1 MALNATLE
9 IILPHCAM
17 LRCYIVLTHIESQR
31 GKLRHFYVCCLP
43 SQLKISLLDFLGFL
57 LIVLIDLGL
66 EIYCKRNK
74 QDYFFFQVLQLL
86 SGAK

>member
-1 MALNATLE
+1 MHICENFITQYLEKRQFHRWKNATLE
-9 IILPHCAM
+9 IILAQCAM

-57 LIVLIDLGL
+57 
-66 EIYCKRNK
+66 
-74 QDYFFFQVLQLL
+74 
-86 SGAK
+86 

>member
-1 MALNATLE
+1 MKLQFYNTNLKTYPLKRQVCE
-9 IILPHCAM
+9 LKNILLLIILSRCAM

-57 LIVLIDLGL
+57 
-66 EIYCKRNK
+66 
-74 QDYFFFQVLQLL
+74 
-86 SGAK
+86 

>member
-57 LIVLIDLGL
+57 
-66 EIYCKRNK
+66 
-74 QDYFFFQVLQLL
+74 
-86 SGAK
+86 